1 MIAVDTNILARY
13 YVDDPA
19 DVEAA
24 GQRRR
29 AERVMRD
36 TEHVFVPLTVVLEL
50 TWVLRSFYAFG
61 AADCA
66 RAIEHL
72 VGMQAQVPRTPYVG
86 LWSRLEG
93 FEAAELSEAMA
104 SRQAVR
110 ALLMRATIHMTS
122 ARDAQELWP
131 LVQPVLE
138 RNLMCG
144 DREAALEERAAMEC
158 DAFAQ
163 IGDA

>member
-19 DVEAA
+19 DDQAA

-36 TEHVFVPLTVVLEL
+36 SEHVFVPLTVVLEL
-50 TWVLRSFYAFG
+50 SWVLRSFYAFA

-72 VGMQAQVPRTPYVG
+72 VGLPNVTVESWPRVLEASRLLRAGLDFADALHLASSHACEELYTFDDRRFAKRAQKLGCVPSVRTP
-86 LWSRLEG
+86 
-93 FEAAELSEAMA
+93 
-104 SRQAVR
+104 
-110 ALLMRATIHMTS
+110 
-122 ARDAQELWP
+122 D
-131 LVQPVLE
+131 
-138 RNLMCG
+138 
-144 DREAALEERAAMEC
+144 
-158 DAFAQ
+158 
-163 IGDA
+163 